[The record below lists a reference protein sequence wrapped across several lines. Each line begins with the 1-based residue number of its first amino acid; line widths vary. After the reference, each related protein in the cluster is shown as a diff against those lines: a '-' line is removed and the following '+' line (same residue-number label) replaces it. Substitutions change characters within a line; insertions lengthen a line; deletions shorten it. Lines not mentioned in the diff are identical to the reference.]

1 MVFQILFLLVLGLA
15 GYFLFKSISRIKRNI
30 NLGKD
35 EYLGDQPAK
44 RFKQMMLVAFGQKK
58 MFSRPVPAIL
68 HLFVYVGFVLINIEV
83 LEILIDGIAGTHRI
97 FLPFLGNFYTIV
109 INFFEFLAV
118 MVIVVCVVFLLRRNV
133 FKVRRLNMPELKR
146 FPLFDANAVLVIEIV
161 LMVAL
166 LAMNACDGILQSR
179 SHEHYGITGTL
190 AFSQF
195 LNPVFMGLTTEK
207 LVLLERTFWWF
218 HIIGILLFANYLPY
232 SKHLH
237 ILMAFPNTYF
247 AKLELKGKFKNM
259 PVVTREVK
267 SMLSIPLD
275 EDEQLAASNLHDTG
289 KFGAKDIPDLSWK
302 NLMDAYSCTECG
314 RCTSSCPANITG
326 KKLSPRKIMMDTR
339 DRMEEI
345 GRHLDKNKEID
356 STKSLLGDYI
366 TSEEL
371 LACTTCNA
379 CVEECPINI
388 DPLDIIMQLRRYKIM
403 EEAKAPDSW
412 NAMFSNLENNQ
423 APWKFSPSDRLNWA
437 KENS

>member
-1 MVFQILFLLVLGLA
+1 MVFQILFILVLALA
-15 GYFLFKSISRIKRNI
+15 GYFLTKSISQIKRNI
-30 NLGKD
+30 NLGRD
-35 EYLGDQPAK
+35 EFLSDHPSL

-58 MFSRPVPAIL
+58 MFSRPIPAVL

-83 LEILIDGIAGTHRI
+83 LEILIDGISGKHRI
-97 FLPFLGNFYTIV
+97 FLSFLGSFYGVV

-118 MVIVVCVVFLLRRNV
+118 MVIIVCVIFLFRRNIV
-133 FKVRRLNMPELKR
+133 KVKRLNMPELAR
-146 FPLFDANAVLVIEIV
+146 FPLFDANAILVIEIV

-166 LAMNACDGILQSR
+166 LSMNACDGILQIR
-179 SHEHYGITGTL
+179 NPEHYGNTGSL
-190 AFSQF
+190 IFSQF
-195 LNPVFMGLTTEK
+195 LSPLFNNLSSSN
-207 LVLLERTFWWF
+207 LVLMERTFWWF
-218 HIIGILLFANYLPY
+218 HIIGILIFANYLPY

-247 AKLELKGKFKNM
+247 GKLQFKGKIKNM

-267 SMLSIPLD
+267 SMLSIPLN
-275 EDEQLAASNLHDTG
+275 EEEQLAASNLQDPG
-289 KFGAKDIPDLSWK
+289 KFGAKDVPDLTWK

-314 RCTSSCPANITG
+314 RCTASCPANITG

-345 GRHLDKNKEID
+345 GKLLTKNKEID
-356 STKSLLGDYI
+356 NTKSLLGDHI

-379 CVEECPINI
+379 CVEACPINI

-437 KENS
+437 KNNT